1 MIQSLLIMAAGASS
15 RMKSSVAKNI
25 GTVATE
31 QANNRT
37 KGLIEIGEDGK
48 PLLYYLLR
56 NAQEAGYK
64 TIYLIT
70 AADVTFFRSTIRSL
84 PNLNQLHLVFCNPT
98 HSKAKNKTLGY
109 SRCRFSGFRT
119 ISRTTNKLFFC
130 M

>member
-1 MIQSLLIMAAGASS
+1 MAAGASS
-15 RMKSSVAKNI
+15 RMKSSVAKDI

-48 PLLYYLLR
+48 PLLYYLLW

-70 AADVTFFRSTIRSL
+70 AADATFFRSTIRSL
-84 PNLNQLHLVFCNPT
+84 PNLNQLHLVLMPT
-98 HSKAKNKTLGY
+98 TLYKN
-109 SRCRFSGFRT
+109 
-119 ISRTTNKLFFC
+119 
-130 M
+130 

>member
-56 NAQEAGYK
+56 NAQD
-64 TIYLIT
+64 IT
-70 AADVTFFRSTIRSL
+70 YCA
-84 PNLNQLHLVFCNPT
+84 
-98 HSKAKNKTLGY
+98 TLKKQVIKP
-109 SRCRFSGFRT
+109 S
-119 ISRTTNKLFFC
+119 I
-130 M
+130 